1 MVCDDWLR
9 IMNECSMLN
18 VEKKFSTIKTICAK
32 VAILIDSSVG
42 NVKYDSLRSLF
53 YVVHCEFFA
62 IRWQNEA
69 EQLYKK

>member
-1 MVCDDWLR
+1 MICDDWLR

-42 NVKYDSLRSLF
+42 NVEYDSLRSLL
-53 YVVHCEFFA
+53 YVIH
-62 IRWQNEA
+62 
-69 EQLYKK
+69 